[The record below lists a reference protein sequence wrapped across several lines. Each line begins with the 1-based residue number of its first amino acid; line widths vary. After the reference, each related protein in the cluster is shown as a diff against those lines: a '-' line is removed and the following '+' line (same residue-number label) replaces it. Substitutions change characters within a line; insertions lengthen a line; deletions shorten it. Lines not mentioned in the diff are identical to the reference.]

1 MLYELISRIA
11 TIIVEELQFTKSNQS
26 SFNLLRAIRVYNSWQ
41 ANEGD
46 KSGQEKVKGLTDELV
61 TAIEQKLVKL
71 KVKRTVTA
79 TYSDA
84 DVETASTPLAI
95 TQVDLCSN
103 SKEWWK
109 KMDLTLHFLKY
120 QKDLCLLLFI

>member
-1 MLYELISRIA
+1 VLYELISRIA

-71 KVKRTVTA
+71 KVNKD
-79 TYSDA
+79 SDCNIFGRRRG
-84 DVETASTPLAI
+84 DC
-95 TQVDLCSN
+95 VDALGN
-103 SKEWWK
+103 Y
-109 KMDLTLHFLKY
+109 TG
-120 QKDLCLLLFI
+120 